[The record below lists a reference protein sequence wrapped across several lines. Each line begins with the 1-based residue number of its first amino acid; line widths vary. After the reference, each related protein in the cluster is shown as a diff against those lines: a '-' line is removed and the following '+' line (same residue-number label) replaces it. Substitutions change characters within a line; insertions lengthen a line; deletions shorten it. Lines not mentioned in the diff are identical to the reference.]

1 MNDVNHIQKK
11 GQLTLKEIVNIQII
25 LYCYSNDITI
35 SSSDLECLTILAISG
50 ECNLTEFCDYVS
62 DLEIFSSS
70 QSVRNSLNKSENK
83 KLIIK
88 KGKSKKTIYINPILK
103 IQAEGNIFLEI
114 KYLRKEIKEEESI
127 IKDDKAKLSKSVE
140 LWKKHN
146 VNISKKENVY

>member
-1 MNDVNHIQKK
+1 MNDVNHILKK
-11 GQLTLKEIVNIQII
+11 GELTLKEIVNIQII
-25 LYCYSNDITI
+25 LYCYSNNIII
-35 SSSDLECLTILAISG
+35 SSSDLECLTILAITG

-114 KYLRKEIKEEESI
+114 KYLRKDLKGETSVNKNDIE
-127 IKDDKAKLSKSVE
+127 KLAKSVE
-140 LWKKHN
+140 LYKKHN
-146 VNISKKENVY
+146 IYFDKRAEIH